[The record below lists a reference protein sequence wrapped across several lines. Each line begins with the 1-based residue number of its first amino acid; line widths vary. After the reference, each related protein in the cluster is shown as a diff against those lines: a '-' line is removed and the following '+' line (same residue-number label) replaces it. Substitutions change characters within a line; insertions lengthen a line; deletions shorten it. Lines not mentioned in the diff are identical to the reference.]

1 VYEGGRLNPAAARR
15 AALVALWVQVV
26 TLIAYGV
33 YQAIGSSGAD
43 LLLNSLDVVLATISL
58 GLWTLLLGDFLR
70 GAMPQQAQLGVS
82 DPRLRVFR
90 AVYPW
95 LIALRA
101 AMWLL
106 TSLAL
111 LGGAGDTANPVAVM
125 VLFLVWGGGIV
136 GGLAVYTISA
146 ALFAAPGDPAG
157 RARLLTWLN
166 LSAALSVG
174 MTVMNIWPPTGFVPA
189 PGLTDQLIW
198 AGLGILDVLATL
210 LALRAVQMMPVREL
224 AEPPQRN

>member
-1 VYEGGRLNPAAARR
+1 MYEGARLNPAVARR

-70 GAMPQQAQLGVS
+70 GALPQQAQLGVS

-111 LGGAGDTANPVAVM
+111 LGGAGDTANPVAVL

-157 RARLLTWLN
+157 RVRLLTWLN

-174 MTVMNIWPPTGFVPA
+174 MTVMNVWPPTGFVPA

-210 LALRAVQMMPVREL
+210 LALRAVQVMPVREL
-224 AEPPQRN
+224 AEPPPRN

>member
-1 VYEGGRLNPAAARR
+1 MQVAA
-15 AALVALWVQVV
+15 
-26 TLIAYGV
+26 LIAYGI
-33 YQAIGSSGAD
+33 YQAFGSSGAD

-70 GAMPQQAQLGVS
+70 GALPKQSRLGTP
-82 DPRLRVFR
+82 DTRLRIFR
-90 AVYPW
+90 TVYPW

-111 LGGAGDTANPVAVM
+111 LGSAGDTANPVAVL

-146 ALFAAPGDPAG
+146 ALFATPSDTVG

-166 LSAALSVG
+166 LSAALSVA
-174 MTVMNIWPPTGFVPA
+174 MTVMNVWPPTGFVPA
-189 PGLTDQLIW
+189 PALTDQLIW
-198 AGLGILDVLATL
+198 AGLGVLDVLATL
-210 LALRAVQMMPVREL
+210 LALRAVQVSPQREPEEL
-224 AEPPQRN
+224 AQPRN